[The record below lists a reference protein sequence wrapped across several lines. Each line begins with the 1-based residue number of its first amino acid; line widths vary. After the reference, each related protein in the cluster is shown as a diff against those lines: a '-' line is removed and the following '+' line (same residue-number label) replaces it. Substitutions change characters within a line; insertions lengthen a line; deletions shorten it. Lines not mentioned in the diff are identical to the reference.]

1 MSNNKKALIFGITG
15 MDGSHLS
22 ELLLEKGYEVHGV
35 SRRHSHVGGT
45 KRIDHIFD
53 QITLHY
59 GDVTDP
65 LNTSRLISEIKPDEI
80 YNLSAQSHVKVSFE
94 EPFYTGQ
101 VDAIGTLNVIESVRV
116 HYPKARVYQ
125 ASTSEMFGGLSYN
138 RPESGYTE
146 ESPFHPRSPYGVAKV
161 YGFWIMKNYRESY
174 NMHLSNG
181 ILFNHEGERRGSTFV
196 TRKITKALA
205 NIKKG
210 NQEVLT
216 LGNLDSLRDWGYAKD
231 YVEGMWRMLQQDT
244 PDDYVLATNETH
256 TIREFVEVAA
266 RYCGWDIE
274 WKGEGVDELGFD
286 KNSGK
291 VIVEINPKY
300 FRPAEVDLL
309 LGDYSKAKEKLGW
322 EPTTKFKDLVKLMME
337 HDLENK

>member
-35 SRRHSHVGGT
+35 IRRHSHVGGT

-101 VDAIGTLNVIESVRV
+101 VDAIGTLNVVESVRI
-116 HYPKARVYQ
+116 HSPKTRVYQ
-125 ASTSEMFGGLSYN
+125 ASTSEMFGGLAYN
-138 RPESGYTE
+138 RPENGYTE

-286 KNSGK
+286 KNSGR

-309 LGDYSKAKEKLGW
+309 LGDYSKAKENLGW
-322 EPTTKFKDLVKLMME
+322 EPATKFKDLVKLMME
-337 HDLENK
+337 HDL